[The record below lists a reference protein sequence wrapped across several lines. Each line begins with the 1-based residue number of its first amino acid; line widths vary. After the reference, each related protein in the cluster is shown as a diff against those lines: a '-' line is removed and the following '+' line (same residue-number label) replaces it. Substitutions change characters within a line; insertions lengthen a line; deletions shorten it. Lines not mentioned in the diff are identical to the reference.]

1 LGKERAMKTHLS
13 NAIYGVLDY
22 GAYPVGMLVV
32 APVALHN
39 LGVDRFGVW
48 TVANAVVSTGGIIA
62 AGFGDAN
69 IQHVASRRGA
79 GDQDAPL
86 RAVRALMG
94 INLMLGMTI
103 AVLGWVLSPIAA
115 AHVAG
120 SSATLERTCLWSLR
134 IACVM
139 LVVRAIESVCVS
151 TQRAFERYGAA
162 VRISIVAKLLAL
174 AAVAGLTFLSHSV
187 VAIMGVTCLLTLA
200 GLGLQLIRLKR
211 LLAADSLMPAFDRS
225 AMHALM
231 SFGAFTWL
239 QAVSGVVFSQVD
251 RLALG
256 ISLGAAAVAS
266 YALCTQMAQPIFGFA
281 ASGLHFL
288 FPYFSNRSASMSPA
302 ALRRQLLIAFAFNL
316 VFVAVCAGA
325 LLLLGD
331 HILHAW
337 AGAAI
342 ARSAA
347 PVMPVIVWSSA
358 LLGLNV
364 TATYALLAMGR
375 VRIVTGFNLAGGAIM
390 LLLMFYLTPRLG
402 IRGIALA
409 RLSYAL
415 ISLLLYIPLLG
426 HFLGKPVSQ
435 GNLRALQPVKEEL

>member
-1 LGKERAMKTHLS
+1 MKTHLS

-22 GAYPVGMLVV
+22 GAYPIGMLVV
-32 APVALHN
+32 APVVLHN

-48 TVANAVVSTGGIIA
+48 SVANAAVSAGSIMA
-62 AGFGDAN
+62 SGFGDAN

-79 GDQDAPL
+79 GDHDAPV

-94 INLMLGMTI
+94 INLMLSIAI

-115 AHVAG
+115 AHV
-120 SSATLERTCLWSLR
+120 SSSTATLEQTCLWSLR

-139 LVVRAIESVCVS
+139 LVVRAIESVCIS

-162 VRISIVAKLLAL
+162 VRISISARLLAL
-174 AAVAGLTFLSHSV
+174 AVVAGLAFVSHSV
-187 VAIMGVTCLLTLA
+187 VAIMGATCLLTLA

-211 LLAADSLMPAFDRS
+211 LLGADSLMPAFDRG

-231 SFGAFTWL
+231 SFGVFSWL

-256 ISLGAAAVAS
+256 VSLGAAAVAS
-266 YALCTQMAQPIFGFA
+266 YALCAQMAQPVFGFA

-288 FPYFSNRSASMSPA
+288 FPYLSNRSASMSPA
-302 ALRRQLLIAFAFNL
+302 ALRRPLLIAFAFNL
-316 VFVAVCAGA
+316 VFVAVSAGA
-325 LLLLGD
+325 LLLLGNR
-331 HILHAW
+331 ILHAW
-337 AGAAI
+337 AGAEI
-342 ARSAA
+342 ARSAT
-347 PVMPVIVWSSA
+347 PIMSVIVWSSA

-364 TATYALLAMGR
+364 TATYALLALGR
-375 VRIVTGFNLAGGAIM
+375 VRIVTGFNLASGAVM
-390 LLLMFYLTPRLG
+390 LLLMLYLTPRFG
-402 IRGIALA
+402 VEGIAFA

-426 HFLGKPVSQ
+426 LFLGRSVARE
-435 GNLRALQPVKEEL
+435 NIRALHPVKEEL